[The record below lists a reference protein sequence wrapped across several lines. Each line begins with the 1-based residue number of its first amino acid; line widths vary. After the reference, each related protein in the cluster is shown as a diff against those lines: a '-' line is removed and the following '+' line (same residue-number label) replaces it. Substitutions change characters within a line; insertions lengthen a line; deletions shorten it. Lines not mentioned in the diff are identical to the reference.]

1 MNILHFG
8 QPQWLWA
15 GAVACLAIIVLSAR
29 AARLR
34 RRAITTLAGARV
46 LTTVSAARRVAKNVL
61 VVMGV
66 AATFVA
72 LARPLAG
79 FRWEEERQQGI
90 DLMFAVDTSKSMLSP
105 DVRPDRLTRA
115 KLAVSDL
122 LREFPAERAGLIA
135 FAGDAFVQAPM
146 TVDHDVFAE
155 ALDALDTTVIS
166 RGGTNIA
173 APIRAAVAAMATE
186 PDRRK
191 VLVLLSDG
199 EDLQG
204 EALAAAR
211 DAARAGLIIYTVG
224 VGTPAGDLVPVERD
238 GVRDVMRDAEGQAVH
253 SRLDEHALR
262 QLAEATGGAYAALG
276 PSGRGLETLYREHL
290 AQLPRHTVSERMHK
304 VYTERF
310 QIPLA
315 VAIGCLLL
323 ELALGERRRRRRTPG
338 TAPSV
343 RTYANRERAPSTV
356 VGGSVA
362 AMSGIGLALLL
373 ILARPAA
380 ASEGHDLAPNAGDAT
395 GEASVSTYNDGT
407 AAYRKKDYPSAQRQ
421 FQGATHT
428 TDIAMQG
435 DAYYDLGN
443 ARYRLGQ
450 ASLAKDRP
458 AAIEA
463 WKSAVAAYD
472 GALAL
477 HPNDADARFNRDLVN
492 RRLATLEEQQRN
504 EQKSQNQQNQQNQ
517 QNRQNQNDQQ
527 DPKDQQGAGDQKYQ
541 QGQKGQQGAGKPSSA
556 GNGQNGQDAKD
567 DDQDKGH
574 DKGQDKGPAGSQGRS
589 ADAPQA
595 QPAQPPG
602 RPDQGPSKQEPGT
615 QHDPGVAPPEPAQ
628 AGSPPRQG
636 PGVVSGPSGQRDG
649 KALPNGGRR
658 DPGAL
663 SANEAEQLLNSVAG
677 ELRRVPVAGAGRQQP
692 NVDDTPIKDW

>member
-1 MNILHFG
+1 MTNIHFA
-8 QPQWLWA
+8 QAHWLWL
-15 GAVACLAIIVLSAR
+15 GALACLTIIVLLAR

-34 RRAITTLAGARV
+34 RRAIATLAGARFV
-46 LTTVSAARRVAKNVL
+46 TTVSAGRRLVKQVL
-61 VVMGV
+61 VVTGV

-79 FRWEEERQQGI
+79 FRWEEEQQEGI
-90 DLMFAVDTSKSMLSP
+90 DLMFAVDTSKSMLTP
-105 DVRPDRLTRA
+105 DLRPDRLTRA

-122 LREFPAERAGLIA
+122 LREFPGERAGLIA

-155 ALDALDTTVIS
+155 ALAALDTTIIS

-173 APIRAAVAAMATE
+173 APIRAAVEAMATE
-186 PDRRK
+186 PGRRK

-204 EALAAAR
+204 EALGAAR
-211 DAARAGLIIYTVG
+211 DAAQAGLVIDTVG
-224 VGTPAGDLVPVERD
+224 VGTPAGDLVPVERH
-238 GVRDVMRDAEGQAVH
+238 GVRDVMRDADGQAVH
-253 SRLDEHALR
+253 SRLDEHSLR

-290 AQLPRHTVSERMHK
+290 AQLPRRTVSERMHK

-323 ELALGERRRRRRTPG
+323 ELALGERRRRIVGGAR
-338 TAPSV
+338 SV
-343 RTYANRERAPSTV
+343 RTDKKPAGTTSTSARR
-356 VGGSVA
+356 SVA
-362 AMSGIGLALLL
+362 AVSGLGLALLL
-373 ILARPAA
+373 SSARPAA
-380 ASEGHDLAPNAGDAT
+380 ASERHELAPKP

-421 FQGATHT
+421 FQDATHT
-428 TDIAMQG
+428 TDIAMQE

-463 WKSAVAAYD
+463 WKSAVAAYN

-477 HPNDADARFNRDLVN
+477 HAKDADARFNRDLVS
-492 RRLATLEEQQRN
+492 RRLTALEDQQRQ
-504 EQKSQNQQNQQNQ
+504 EQKNQDPKNQQDHSGQKNKQSQNGQQDP
-517 QNRQNQNDQQ
+517 NDQQ
-527 DPKDQQGAGDQKYQ
+527 GTGNQKNQQGKT
-541 QGQKGQQGAGKPSSA
+541 GQQVAGQPSSA
-556 GNGQNGQDAKD
+556 DDKGQNGKD
-567 DDQDKGH
+567 GNQE
-574 DKGQDKGPAGSQGRS
+574 KGQGKGPDGQQDQA
-589 ADAPQA
+589 ANAPQE
-595 QPAQPPG
+595 QPGQHPS
-602 RPDQGPSKQEPGT
+602 RPDQGPSKQRPGT
-615 QHDPGVAPPEPAQ
+615 QHDQGAAAPRAAQPE
-628 AGSPPRQG
+628 SPPRQG
-636 PGVVSGPSGQRDG
+636 PGVVSGQPGQRDY
-649 KALPNGGRR
+649 KPPPNGGRR

-663 SANEAEQLLNSVAG
+663 SANEAEQLLDSVAG
-677 ELRRVPVAGAGRQQP
+677 ELRRVPVAGARRQQP
-692 NVDDTPIKDW
+692 DVDDKPIKDW